1 MPPKR
6 KTQEAKARRSTTKKA
21 KTSSSTQ
28 QQSSMSANDIQEV
41 TMNVIKTL
49 KEQGLLKTENQ
60 NDVKA
65 SAVSHDDVSSVASLS
80 TRQSYNED
88 EVHFRPV
95 DVASGVLHDLTGESH
110 SFYSEAGPSNSRSM
124 SPCIYKEKSITRSV
138 PAHPSSCSNTVSSST
153 TQ

>member
-6 KTQEAKARRSTTKKA
+6 KTQEAKGRRSTTKKA
-21 KTSSSTQ
+21 KTSISTQ

-65 SAVSHDDVSSVASLS
+65 SAVSLHDVSSVASLS

-88 EVHFRPV
+88 KVHFRHV
-95 DVASGVLHDLTGESH
+95 DEASGVLHDLFRIYESLYH
-110 SFYSEAGPSNSRSM
+110 IM
-124 SPCIYKEKSITRSV
+124 
-138 PAHPSSCSNTVSSST
+138 
-153 TQ
+153 Q